1 MNSNRDYQTNLDD
14 PYYHEYGYA
23 DYPPAYDTHAN
34 RYQDGFDSFHSPHP
48 YSFSPSPGMPFLSSN
63 PFFMPPSLE
72 DSVII
77 SLMSVLL
84 PAETNLLV
92 DTLELIDP
100 TVTIDPH
107 TNENHIT
114 EIKVTTSV
122 DKLDHICEIVDL
134 LANGMITLRET
145 LLNNRPNRDSTLSP
159 PFTPPPSSQA
169 PPKIPPTTN
178 TTSTDTKSPPSEV
191 IYEPQPQDTSSQHS
205 TDLPPSSSNEDVSL
219 LKVPSQL
226 SVNEEDSQ
234 LDYFERPLSLKG
246 QRHVFLYKCR
256 YNELNAILKEYH
268 CWDLQLSGLEDKW
281 PCLVVY
287 KAHTRDEWMKAFRK
301 LQKLECYNFTRKRLM
316 DVTLED
322 MHVYEEIVQTH
333 SNKYLPFSS
342 FTLSSDACL
351 ALCVQS
357 PSSPTNPSIS
367 ICGLENVVE
376 AVYEECMNYMHYSG
390 YANFR
395 PTDSKSSLM
404 DRKKLS
410 SSSGSFGHLNKLSS
424 GSSLG
429 LNGYRVPSSR
439 SLADHSYSSSAGL
452 NRLSSFNSFSREPN
466 CTLSSSLIILL
477 VPYSFSGNN
486 ESYPMFRTDTYS
498 NGPYNNDHY
507 LTMRPSY
514 HSLPTYSSSVYSKDY
529 PDPSYSTSSTNAP
542 SDYSHSY
549 NSMNPYP
556 SLPGRSSF
564 STYRGP
570 SSGPTGPTG
579 PAGSSSF
586 DYYDCLHP
594 LSMNDSVPYSD
605 SSNSAFYAKNSL
617 YSASPFQ
624 QSSVD
629 LHPPSGSDS
638 HETATELHDAQQ
650 QEGHGLSLT
659 GPSLYE
665 ESTLYPPQPY

>member
-1 MNSNRDYQTNLDD
+1 
-14 PYYHEYGYA
+14 
-23 DYPPAYDTHAN
+23 
-34 RYQDGFDSFHSPHP
+34 
-48 YSFSPSPGMPFLSSN
+48 
-63 PFFMPPSLE
+63 
-72 DSVII
+72 
-77 SLMSVLL
+77 
-84 PAETNLLV
+84 
-92 DTLELIDP
+92 
-100 TVTIDPH
+100 
-107 TNENHIT
+107 
-114 EIKVTTSV
+114 
-122 DKLDHICEIVDL
+122 
-134 LANGMITLRET
+134 
-145 LLNNRPNRDSTLSP
+145 
-159 PFTPPPSSQA
+159 
-169 PPKIPPTTN
+169 
-178 TTSTDTKSPPSEV
+178 
-191 IYEPQPQDTSSQHS
+191 
-205 TDLPPSSSNEDVSL
+205 
-219 LKVPSQL
+219 
-226 SVNEEDSQ
+226 
-234 LDYFERPLSLKG
+234 
-246 QRHVFLYKCR
+246 
-256 YNELNAILKEYH
+256 
-268 CWDLQLSGLEDKW
+268 
-281 PCLVVY
+281 
-287 KAHTRDEWMKAFRK
+287 
-301 LQKLECYNFTRKRLM
+301 
-316 DVTLED
+316 
-322 MHVYEEIVQTH
+322 
-333 SNKYLPFSS
+333 
-342 FTLSSDACL
+342 
-351 ALCVQS
+351 
-357 PSSPTNPSIS
+357 
-367 ICGLENVVE
+367 
-376 AVYEECMNYMHYSG
+376 
-390 YANFR
+390 
-395 PTDSKSSLM
+395 M

-466 CTLSSSLIILL
+466 CTLSSTSTILL

-498 NGPYNNDHY
+498 TGPYNNDHY

-570 SSGPTGPTG
+570 SSGPT
-579 PAGSSSF
+579 GSSSF

-665 ESTLYPPQPY
+665 ESTLYPSQPY